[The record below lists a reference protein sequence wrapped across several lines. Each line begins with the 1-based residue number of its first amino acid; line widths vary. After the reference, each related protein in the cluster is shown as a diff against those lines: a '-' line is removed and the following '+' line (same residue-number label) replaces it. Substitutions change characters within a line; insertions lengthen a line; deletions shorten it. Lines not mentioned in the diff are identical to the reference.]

1 MSKTLLHGINY
12 IKTLDQWSSTFLA
25 PWTIFSTRS
34 LLVYEHIIHQTSVNL
49 DSILSGF
56 GKDLD

>member
-34 LLVYEHIIHQTSVNL
+34 LLVLRTYHTSNL
-49 DSILSGF
+49 G
-56 GKDLD
+56 